1 MIHFHQKRVVVVVEH
16 LVGGLGAK
24 AERHADAVEQR
35 EIVEHDLGKPVRLLA
50 NLTLVI
56 TKEERPVSRD
66 RTAQGSAELVLLERI
81 FTRTVENRPRRKR
94 VVHPELV
101 QRSGS
106 LIGAGLGDDVDEAA
120 ERAAVLG
127 KISGVE
133 NAEFL

>member
-1 MIHFHQKRVVVVVEH
+1 
-16 LVGGLGAK
+16 
-24 AERHADAVEQR
+24 
-35 EIVEHDLGKPVRLLA
+35 
-50 NLTLVI
+50 
-56 TKEERPVSRD
+56 KEERPVSRD

-133 NAEFL
+133 NAEFPGRLLRGRRARQPRERLDVVGAVDLNHRVQLGLACE